1 MQVHQAENTPM
12 QKGLDKSFSPYSVL
26 SGISLCSDGYV
37 QEKRHPV
44 NNQIPVPSPDSS
56 SELFSGILPEV
67 QGYDLSPSLLLCP
80 PKKNSHIFS
89 DHCDSGIFD
98 QTAFPVSLKDLFS
111 PVWKFFLIVRAP
123 EQYIPVFCTHGN
135 SLYIRLKHH
144 LLCIIFRCTQSI
156 CRVYGI
162 DGSQKSSVSSPNPF
176 AIF

>member
-12 QKGLDKSFSPYSVL
+12 QKGLDKSFFPYSVL

-56 SELFSGILPEV
+56 SELFQKCKDMTFLPV
-67 QGYDLSPSLLLCP
+67 FFSVLQ
-80 PKKNSHIFS
+80 KKNSHIFS
-89 DHCDSGIFD
+89 DHCDYGIFD

-156 CRVYGI
+156 CQVYGI

>member
-1 MQVHQAENTPM
+1 MVLPLSQMPDPVNYTAVCVREPPSSGHWPF
-12 QKGLDKSFSPYSVL
+12 LPVFFSVL
-26 SGISLCSDGYV
+26 
-37 QEKRHPV
+37 Q
-44 NNQIPVPSPDSS
+44 
-56 SELFSGILPEV
+56 
-67 QGYDLSPSLLLCP
+67 
-80 PKKNSHIFS
+80 KKNSHIFS

-156 CRVYGI
+156 CQVYGI